1 MVVADDLQSER
12 QTSLDCWCRKPGSDI
27 WAKQIVSAGGPRQV
41 AYETTKLEYI
51 FLTRGG
57 LVQVN
62 YFPSRYD
69 PVRHAE
75 NYPTPPAVCYV
86 KRGGPARTSVDGLM
100 LCHPL
105 PSHMKSAASGYLAGP
120 RLISHWDRS
129 WQAV

>member
-27 WAKQIVSAGGPRQV
+27 WAEQIVSAGGPRQV

-62 YFPSRYD
+62 YFPSSVLLR
-69 PVRHAE
+69 
-75 NYPTPPAVCYV
+75 
-86 KRGGPARTSVDGLM
+86 KRTTSRSLEIAIVPSHQRGKNVGRWIDALS
-100 LCHPL
+100 PL